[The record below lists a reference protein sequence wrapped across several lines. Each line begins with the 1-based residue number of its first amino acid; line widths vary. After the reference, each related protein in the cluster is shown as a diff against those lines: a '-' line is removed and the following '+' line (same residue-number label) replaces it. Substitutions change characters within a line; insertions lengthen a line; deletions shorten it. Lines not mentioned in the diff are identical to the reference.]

1 MANNYLFTVGAIG
14 AAGFFFEAAMFSLI
28 DFPGFVFCNE
38 GSKDLYSPSISLA
51 YLGLTNSGITPP
63 VLSRLSQY
71 SGILK
76 TRVLVFPGK

>member
-1 MANNYLFTVGAIG
+1 VGDLKIV
-14 AAGFFFEAAMFSLI
+14 FSA
-28 DFPGFVFCNE
+28 
-38 GSKDLYSPSISLA
+38 LA

-76 TRVLVFPGK
+76 TRVLVLPGK